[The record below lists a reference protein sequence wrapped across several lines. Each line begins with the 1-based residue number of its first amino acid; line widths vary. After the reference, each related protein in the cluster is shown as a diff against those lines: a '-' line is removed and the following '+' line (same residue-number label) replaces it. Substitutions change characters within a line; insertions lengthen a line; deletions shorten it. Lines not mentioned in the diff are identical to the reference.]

1 MFFLKIGLK
10 DIQRAVLGS
19 DLARFIQQGHLSS
32 PSVLS
37 LPLRSGHVPA
47 LPFRGGRGSGIKV
60 IAVVTAPLPH
70 KEPLIPQHMTVNS
83 DVYVRW
89 DSIDQ
94 F

>member
-47 LPFRGGRGSGIKV
+47 LPFRGGARIWHKGYCRSNS
-60 IAVVTAPLPH
+60 TAATQRTPYPPAH
-70 KEPLIPQHMTVNS
+70 
-83 DVYVRW
+83 
-89 DSIDQ
+89 DS
-94 F
+94 